1 MEQETREWRGPC
13 YWVVYV
19 GVEWIPKAHHVL
31 SGRGCTESIAHTIS
45 STPYS
50 VGYHH
55 IPDSPDMPSYRC
67 RQPESRVEWTLP
79 REAEEQCSWPREAVE
94 ISVINT
100 QLGMIAWDSDY

>member
-1 MEQETREWRGPC
+1 MPC
-13 YWVVYV
+13 Y
-19 GVEWIPKAHHVL
+19 K
-31 SGRGCTESIAHTIS
+31 
-45 STPYS
+45 
-50 VGYHH
+50 
-55 IPDSPDMPSYRC
+55 C